1 MGRARFTGSSR
12 TLHSIYLAI
21 LKLDTL
27 MKLIHPAIVFAKV
40 SNKDL
45 SADSFWKTGLAVAII
60 YLVDAH
66 LKP

>member
-12 TLHSIYLAI
+12 TLNSTYLAI

-27 MKLIHPAIVFAKV
+27 MKLIHPAIVFEKV
-40 SNKDL
+40 SNKEL
-45 SADSFWKTGLAVAII
+45 SADPFWKTGLAAAII